1 MANGNTISII
11 GNLTRDPELRFTTSG
26 RAVVQLGVAVN
37 DRYQVNGEWQ
47 ERVNFFDVT
56 AWAQLGEN
64 VAASLVKG
72 DRVAIQ
78 GRLVYRNWETAEGD
92 KRSKVELTAD
102 SVAPDMR
109 FATVTIEKNERT
121 SSGGGDAT
129 PAELYN
135 EEPF

>member
-1 MANGNTISII
+1 VANGNNISII

-26 RAVVQLGVAVN
+26 RAVAQLGVAVN
-37 DRYQVNGEWQ
+37 DRYQ
-47 ERVNFFDVT
+47 VNFFDVT

-78 GRLVYRNWETAEGD
+78 GRLVFRQWEDQEGA
-92 KRSKVELTAD
+92 KRSKVEVTAD

-109 FATVTIEKNERT
+109 FATVQIEKNERT

-129 PAELYN
+129 PAEVYN